1 MATKTKTRVL
11 VIDDH
16 PILRKGVAQL
26 INVQPDFTVCGETDD
41 TRKVISTIQSSKPD
55 VVILD
60 VSLKGASGIEALKDI
75 KAQFPD
81 LKVLML
87 SMHDESIYGSRA
99 LRAGASGYIMKQ
111 EAPEI
116 MLEALRKVVKGDVYL
131 SQRLSTRMLNT
142 FVGHD
147 KGALASPMD
156 ALSDRELEVFAL
168 LGQGHGT
175 RAIAEKL
182 NLSVKTVESH
192 RAHIKEKLNLTNAME
207 LTHHAIQW
215 AQLEAGAVA
224 AV

>member
-116 MLEALRKVVKGDVYL
+116 MLEALRKVIKGDVYL

-192 RAHIKEKLNLTNAME
+192 RAHIKKN
-207 LTHHAIQW
+207 
-215 AQLEAGAVA
+215 
-224 AV
+224 